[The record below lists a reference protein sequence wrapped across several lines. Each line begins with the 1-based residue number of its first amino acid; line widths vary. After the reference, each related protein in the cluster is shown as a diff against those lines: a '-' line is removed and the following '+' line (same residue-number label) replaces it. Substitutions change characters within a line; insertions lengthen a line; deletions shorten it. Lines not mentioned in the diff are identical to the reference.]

1 MIRRRII
8 QLRLDISLGCEAK
21 GTNASKKSGCVM
33 PQVQVCIP
41 PIELPS
47 IRCMPN
53 AEALGYQA
61 VLRCDHIVVVVPR
74 KLCPHAVGRLGGF
87 SVTDGAGQ
95 NYEVL
100 ACVQR
105 LTWTEQLAPE

>member
-1 MIRRRII
+1 
-8 QLRLDISLGCEAK
+8 
-21 GTNASKKSGCVM
+21 
-33 PQVQVCIP
+33 
-41 PIELPS
+41 
-47 IRCMPN
+47 MPN

-61 VLRCDHIVVVVPR
+61 VLRYDHIVVVVPR
-74 KLCPHAVGRLGGF
+74 KLCPHAVGRLEGF
-87 SVTDGAGQ
+87 SVTDGVEQ